1 MILYR
6 LLLGIAGSVAAIVIF
21 FFAWGVSDGTVSA
34 DNIVLWLMI
43 LGVVAA
49 VLWGALSL
57 KARGQ
62 TLAASLVLL
71 VLALP
76 GGFAG
81 LFILAA
87 LILQPR
93 WN

>member
-1 MILYR
+1 MIFYR
-6 LLLGIAGSVAAIVIF
+6 IALTMAGLVAAIVIF
-21 FFAWGVSDGTVSA
+21 FFAWGVSDGTVSG

-43 LGVVAA
+43 LGVVGG
-49 VLWGALSL
+49 VLWAALSL
-57 KARGQ
+57 RARGQ
-62 TLAASLVLL
+62 TLAAGLVLL
-71 VLALP
+71 VLAVP